1 MKTKRLFKT
10 LLSGLTVVCMAA
22 SVPVYA
28 ADSSDTDLK
37 TKYADLAGKTLK
49 VGTGCAQAGWTMDD
63 GTGNPEGMDIDVL
76 TYICDYYGINIEWTI
91 SEYASLWG
99 MVQNGVIDTIAN
111 LTTVNDD

>member
-63 GTGNPEGMDIDVL
+63 GTGNPEGMV
-76 TYICDYYGINIEWTI
+76 
-91 SEYASLWG
+91 SLIPSQTLQPSTMTDLVFTG
-99 MVQNGVIDTIAN
+99 SQIHMPGN
-111 LTTVNDD
+111 LTPSFPEKQMVFRKMEI